1 MNREMHLILN
11 LIAKIRFQEIN
22 FLWMNICW
30 QLKQLQFDRWE
41 RTERKHWECLIAHC
55 ESLSHVAG
63 IGENVF

>member
-1 MNREMHLILN
+1 MNREMHLIFN

-41 RTERKHWECLIAHC
+41 RT
-55 ESLSHVAG
+55 
-63 IGENVF
+63 